1 MTFAGRVG
9 IILLCGRVTATLR
22 FVQQRAYGDCARRA
36 LGAILGLLLRFSLHA
51 ILRCGDTQLVG
62 QAFHLRLELHN
73 LGVVCLVQSGNKIA
87 DLLHLQPQIGP
98 QHNQI
103 IQTIAQHATVCGK
116 QGIAVVLVK
125 LGENPSQIAGRIVDL
140 HILPIRDRG
149 DGRTGKKHIAVTQP
163 AMHRASGERPQAVGL
178 KNIRPTSGDL
188 LRNMTSLTQALDPSG
203 QLSAN
208 LAGDKRR
215 IARFLQEVGTKAMN
229 RAQSGA
235 YAGTIIQSQQ
245 LQRPRLTH
253 MVGGHQHGRISSGGM
268 LQIAV

>member
-1 MTFAGRVG
+1 M
-9 IILLCGRVTATLR
+9 
-22 FVQQRAYGDCARRA
+22 
-36 LGAILGLLLRFSLHA
+36 
-51 ILRCGDTQLVG
+51 
-62 QAFHLRLELHN
+62 
-73 LGVVCLVQSGNKIA
+73 
-87 DLLHLQPQIGP
+87 
-98 QHNQI
+98 
-103 IQTIAQHATVCGK
+103 
-116 QGIAVVLVK
+116 VLVK

-149 DGRTGKKHIAVTQP
+149 DGGTGKKHIAVTQP